1 MKNCNRISHTC
12 GERTYLICSEY
23 EGSVNTDSSL
33 IEESCL
39 NGQEVVQ
46 DIYNQ
51 LENLGLS
58 ALGEKCLE
66 YVETVEGKIVVK
78 NVLLKFEEEI
88 CNLKEE
94 LEIVKNRQ
102 ICDIPI
108 TECLPNGFDCLA
120 LPCDTSITNLGQLLD
135 AMITKICQ
143 NNE

>member
-23 EGSVNTDSSL
+23 EGSVNSDSSL

-51 LENLGLS
+51 LENLDLS
-58 ALGEKCLE
+58 ALGELCLS
-66 YVETVEGKIVVK
+66 YVQENNKNIVK

-94 LEIVKNRQ
+94 LELVKNRQ

-108 TECLPNGFDCLA
+108 TECLPNLDCLTDA
-120 LPCDTSITNLGQLLD
+120 CDNNITTLGEWMLAVQ
-135 AMITKICQ
+135 TKIC
-143 NNE
+143 EIP

>member
-23 EGSVNTDSSL
+23 EGSVNSDSSL

-51 LENLGLS
+51 LENLDLS
-58 ALGEKCLE
+58 ALGELCLT
-66 YVETVEGKIVVK
+66 YVQEDNKNIVK

-94 LEIVKNRQ
+94 LETVKNRQ

-108 TECLPNGFDCLA
+108 TECLPNGFDCLIGD
-120 LPCDTSITNLGQLLD
+120 CDNSIVTLKDWML
-135 AMITKICQ
+135 AMQTKIC
-143 NNE
+143 ETP

>member
-23 EGSVNTDSSL
+23 EGSVNSDSSL

-51 LENLGLS
+51 LENLDLS
-58 ALGEKCLE
+58 ALGGLCLS
-66 YVETVEGKIVVK
+66 YTTVSGKNIVK

-108 TECLPNGFDCLA
+108 TECLPNGFDCLIGD
-120 LPCDTSITNLGQLLD
+120 CDNSIVTLKDWML
-135 AMITKICQ
+135 AMQTKIC
-143 NNE
+143 ETP

>member
-1 MKNCNRISHTC
+1 MKNCNKISHTC

-23 EGSVNTDSSL
+23 EGTVNSDSSL
-33 IEESCL
+33 VEESCL

-51 LENLGLS
+51 LENLDLS
-58 ALGEKCLE
+58 ALGELCLS
-66 YVETVEGKIVVK
+66 YVQENNKNIVK

-94 LEIVKNRQ
+94 LELVKNRQ

-108 TECLPNGFDCLA
+108 TECLPDLGCLA
-120 LPCDTSITNLGQLLD
+120 LPCDTSIVTLGDWML
-135 AMITKICQ
+135 AMQTRIC
-143 NNE
+143 ETP